1 MGGPDLR
8 QGVGAFDG
16 DRVRVAPLRQQPSA
30 LVPAD
35 PELLG

>member
-8 QGVGAFDG
+8 QSVGAFDG
-16 DRVRVAPLRQQPSA
+16 DRIRITPFCEQPSA